1 MIICF
6 TRSST
11 FIHQLPNTYPN
22 GSQSE
27 ETNSYKNTFQ
37 REEQI
42 EGAGGTEIYQDAE
55 LDGSVEVRSFSPCPE
70 HAKPGGHNV
79 IQVEVSVARCENPGM
94 EKGKDE
100 ADGKDVVSEGQN
112 DEKIWPSSK
121 LMICKLFDT
130 ISLEM
135 VYKVLNDFVSS
146 DTFEVLLVVVDMQ
159 HYSSGLVNHLRIMI
173 EEAESSVRS
182 QEAESSVRSQEA
194 ESSVR
199 SQEAESS
206 VRSQEAESSVRSHS
220 TGKQFVILLHFQPV
234 MFFDTCYPAFFLR
247 GWGHYYLDSIAPSG
261 TTRVLDIKE
270 WFEHCYFSDRD
281 LPPPSLKS
289 ALIDHL
295 HHAIPIVA
303 SRALIACQNSS
314 NSDEIT
320 ELSKCKT
327 LRRLFFKKGIGE
339 ILTSLFLAYW
349 KPAVMRRYLEKA
361 AEFVLSNESTLNL
374 TDSIQTMYTSLFTD
388 FLVYMVMKIDESY
401 SIHTILEDS
410 CSEAILQ
417 LFRGIL
423 GHYPIPNLPEI
434 KQVMNKILE
443 ETQMAHQEQKRE
455 ETRFPFFD
463 IISTEINRVINEASQ
478 CAQLKFQ
485 DSESKSIRHPIQ
497 TSVQKFD
504 AVHNIIESRLQK
516 LLQVGDS

>member
-1 MIICF
+1 MPNIC
-6 TRSST
+6 
-11 FIHQLPNTYPN
+11 LN

-37 REEQI
+37 GEEQI
-42 EGAGGTEIYQDAE
+42 EAGGTEISRDAE
-55 LDGSVEVRSFSPCPE
+55 LEGSVEVRSFSPCPE
-70 HAKPGGHNV
+70 HAKPGGHSV

-100 ADGKDVVSEGQN
+100 AAGKDVGSEGQN
-112 DEKIWPSSK
+112 DDVDEVKPDLNIWPSSK

-146 DTFEVLLVVVDMQ
+146 DSFEVLLVVVDMQ

-194 ESSVR
+194 ESSVT
-199 SQEAESS
+199 
-206 VRSQEAESSVRSHS
+206 SQEAESSVRSHS
-220 TGKQFVILLHFQPV
+220 TGKQFIILLHFQPV

-314 NSDEIT
+314 NSDEVT

-327 LRRLFFKKGIGE
+327 LRRLFFENGVGE
-339 ILTSLFLAYW
+339 ILASLFLAYW

-361 AEFVLSNESTLNL
+361 AEFVLSNESTLSL

-410 CSEAILQ
+410 CSQAILQ

-434 KQVMNKILE
+434 KQAMNKILE
-443 ETQMAHQEQKRE
+443 ETQMAHQEQKCE

-463 IISTEINRVINEASQ
+463 LISTEINRVINEASQ

-497 TSVQKFD
+497 TSAQKFD
-504 AVHNIIESRLQK
+504 AVHNIIESRLKK